1 MRFIVAITIA
11 AFLVLFARDLTA
23 AELVMFDS
31 PACEWC
37 ELWEEEVG
45 VIYHKTDEGAVA
57 ALRRV
62 SIHDDIPEDLKGI
75 KKARY
80 TPTFVLL
87 SNGREMGRINGYP
100 GEDNFWFLLGNMIK
114 KMESQTAACPVT
126 PKGEKSS
133 C

>member
-1 MRFIVAITIA
+1 MRFLVAIAVAI
-11 AFLVLFARDLTA
+11 FLTTVPRGLAA

-37 ELWEEEVG
+37 EMWDEEIG
-45 VIYHKTDEGAVA
+45 VIYEKTEEGGKA

-62 SIHDDIPEDLKGI
+62 SIHDDLPDDLKDLKTI
-75 KKARY
+75 RY
-80 TPTFVLL
+80 TPTFVLI
-87 SNGREMGRINGYP
+87 SNGQELGRINGYP
-100 GEDNFWFLLGNMIK
+100 GEDNFWFLLGDMIK

-126 PKGEKSS
+126 AKGEKSL